1 MIEQLIQELT
11 EALNENTAAIKQH
24 IAALGAAPATVAAP
38 APAKKA
44 PTKKLEVVAD
54 PEPEPEPEE
63 AEETVEEETPE
74 PEPDLTPTKVAV
86 KTKSNDTPN
95 VPSKGHTPDGQPT
108 AGEHVD
114 VDEVIAQINATV
126 KGKLL
131 KAADPE
137 PLKVKWAGI
146 RKAYGVDRIADLR
159 GNPAAL
165 LKALAQAKAL

>member
-1 MIEQLIQELT
+1 MIEETLKLLT
-11 EALNENTAAIKQH
+11 EALNANTEAIKQSMG
-24 IAALGAAPATVAAP
+24 GAPTTVA

-44 PTKKLEVVAD
+44 PAKKLEVIPD
-54 PEPEPEPEE
+54 PEPEPEEVEE
-63 AEETVEEETPE
+63 AEEPAAEEVEEN
-74 PEPDLTPTKVAV
+74 LTPTKVAV

-95 VPSKGHTPDGQPT
+95 VPARTQPDAGQPE